1 MPDPFYARRV
11 LGRDGE
17 TALLDSLLRR
27 AREGRGGGVVLH
39 GEPGIGKTALLSYAE
54 ERATGFRLLR
64 AVGVAP
70 EADLPYATLH
80 QLLLPA
86 LDAVDELPGP
96 QAQALSVLFGRAHGT
111 PPDPFLVG
119 LSALSLL
126 SLWAGEQPVLCVID
140 DAHWADQP
148 TLKTVAF
155 VARRLDN
162 EPVVVA
168 LAARADEGHDTDLP
182 ALRRVPLMGLKPD
195 AARALLAGRRL
206 SDGEQRRLLAVTGG
220 NPLALLELAGREPHP
235 EGAQQPPAMTE
246 ELQRS
251 FLAKVMDRHAAEL
264 PLLQLIAADGS
275 GSVDTVERAAATLRI
290 PSEPLHRAEIDE
302 LLTYDGTRLVFRHP
316 LIRSAIYHSASVHRR
331 AAIHRALAAAFDGQA
346 DQHRRAWHLGQAAVG
361 HDERAAAELERSA
374 EHAALR
380 GGPAA
385 AMSALSRAA
394 ELTADGP
401 RRGRRL
407 WGAALAAV
415 QGGLTAA
422 ATDLLD
428 RAVREPHLEEA
439 DRIALAAVRAIVA
452 EFTGSTEDALEL
464 IRPWIPRAL
473 RVDRR
478 LFTPTVAMYGDLGLR
493 ANRPETWADLA
504 GWLAEV
510 PLDEPEDEV
519 LRLLHRLS
527 LTRTGHP
534 LRPPSTGRAPAS
546 GEVAPDLGGAGV
558 HDGRDGFEA
567 ITDPAT
573 LTLAG
578 GVARQL
584 GEHELSRRLYRE
596 AGRLARAGGSLG
608 GLAWNLEYQAAD
620 ELARGRFG
628 LAEAHAEEG
637 CQFAADAS
645 QPNTACRNRGLLA
658 LCAALRGRPDAARLA
673 TEVLAE
679 ASGRKLCDAMA
690 YARRALGLIE
700 LVAGRHGEAARHFES
715 IGDWTADPPPDLAMG
730 VLPDLVEALVRAGEN
745 ARAADATTRYEKWTG
760 YTARLEPTGT
770 GPASAAAGA
779 ESAAPGAGFVAD
791 VAALVARCRAL
802 VGADGDAD
810 GHYAEALRLHAMSDS
825 PFECARTQLLRGEQL
840 RRDRRRNEAQ
850 VHLREAADSF
860 RRMGARAW
868 AARAEGEL
876 RATGESTRPRASG
889 ELSRGRTDTHTAH
902 ARAAAETTELARA
915 TADTARAR
923 VSDGPTPEETS
934 GEATSAD
941 AARGRVGGEVT
952 RRGATGES
960 RGAAGE
966 YGDALGM
973 LTPQELRVSLAVAEG
988 LTNREIAARLF
999 LSPRTVDYHL
1009 RKVFQKAGIASRAEL
1024 IRLVLAERLAS

>member
-1 MPDPFYARRV
+1 M

-39 GEPGIGKTALLSYAE
+39 GEPGIGKTALLSYVE
-54 ERATGFRLLR
+54 ERATGFRMLR

-96 QAQALSVLFGRAHGT
+96 QAQALNVLFGRAHGT

-126 SLWAGEQPVLCVID
+126 SLWAGERPVLCVID

-275 GSVDTVERAAATLRI
+275 GSVDTVERAAAALRI
-290 PSEPLHRAEIDE
+290 PSDALHRAEIDE

-331 AAIHRALAAAFDGQA
+331 AAIHRALASAFDGQA

-361 HDERAAAELERSA
+361 HDERAAEELERSA

-401 RRGRRL
+401 HRGRRL
-407 WGAALAAV
+407 WSAALAAV

-428 RAVREPHLEEA
+428 RAAREPHLEEA

-452 EFTGSTEDALEL
+452 EFAGSTEDALEL

-473 RVDRR
+473 RIDRR
-478 LFTPTVAMYGDLGLR
+478 LFTPTIAMYGDLGLR
-493 ANRPETWADLA
+493 ANRPETWPDLA
-504 GWLAEV
+504 GWLGEV
-510 PLDEPEDEV
+510 PLNEPEDEV

-527 LTRTGHP
+527 LRRTGHL
-534 LRPPSTGRAPAS
+534 LRQPSPGRAAGS
-546 GEVAPDLGGAGV
+546 DEGEGSTSLGTAGAQSDHG
-558 HDGRDGFEA
+558 GFEA

-608 GLAWNLEYQAAD
+608 ALAWNLEYQAAD

-658 LCAALRGRPDAARLA
+658 LCAALKGRPDAARLA
-673 TEVLAE
+673 SEVLAE
-679 ASGRKLCDAMA
+679 ASDRKLCDAMA

-700 LVAGRHGEAARHFES
+700 LVAGRHREAARHFES

-745 ARAADATTRYEKWTG
+745 DRAIDATTRYEKWTG
-760 YTARLEPTGT
+760 HTPELAPPTT
-770 GPASAAAGA
+770 GPEPAAAKLGV
-779 ESAAPGAGFVAD
+779 AADLVVVPE

-802 VGADGDAD
+802 VSTDGGAD
-810 GHYAEALRLHAMSDS
+810 GHYAEALHLYAMADS
-825 PFECARTQLLRGEQL
+825 PFECARTQLLCGEQL

-860 RRMGARAW
+860 RRMGAHAW
-868 AARAEGEL
+868 AERAEGEL
-876 RATGESTRPRASG
+876 RATGESTRPRTAG
-889 ELSRGRTDTHTAH
+889 VPSRGRTITRAAHAEADEAARARAGAETAH
-902 ARAAAETTELARA
+902 PRAAGGPTPVEVNGEAASREAASRAAA
-915 TADTARAR
+915 D
-923 VSDGPTPEETS
+923 
-934 GEATSAD
+934 
-941 AARGRVGGEVT
+941 
-952 RRGATGES
+952 
-960 RGAAGE
+960 
-966 YGDALGM
+966 GDALG
-973 LTPQELRVSLAVAEG
+973 LFTPQELRVSLAVAEG

-1009 RKVFQKAGIASRAEL
+1009 RKVFQKAGITSRAEL